1 MRRTVLAAGLAAVL
15 TITTAAVGY
24 AAPVVPLPPVEG
36 FPTDTAPSVTARSW
50 ILYDASNA
58 VVLGSRDADVEAA
71 MASTTKIMTAL
82 VALRSADPASIVTVS
97 RSATDAGE
105 AEIGLLPG
113 EQLPLG
119 LLVEAALI
127 RSANDAALAVAEAV
141 GGSEAGFV
149 EMMNAEA
156 ARLGL
161 SHTRFANPH
170 GLDAPDHWSSAR
182 DLLTMTLAAMEIPE
196 FAAAVRASQLAFP
209 TAPDGTA
216 RVARTTNRLL
226 AEYEGA
232 IGVKTGFTSRA
243 GLVLVAAAEREG
255 RVLYA
260 VVMGSEGEAAHFKD
274 ATALLDY
281 GFDSFGIVPLV
292 VSGRPYA
299 LRRSGQVAD
308 SLSAV
313 ATVEAFVYLAS
324 AGLLMPELT
333 LAGSEPVVVI
343 SDDLPVVE
351 LAQPERPP
359 LPGVAEA
366 FAWIGKLWED
376 LVGAP

>member
-1 MRRTVLAAGLAAVL
+1 MRRTALAAGLAAVL
-15 TITTAAVGY
+15 TITTAAVGH

-82 VALRSADPASIVTVS
+82 VALRSSDPASIVTVS
-97 RSATDAGE
+97 RKAADAGE
-105 AEIGLLPG
+105 AEVGLLPG

-156 ARLGL
+156 ERLGL
-161 SHTRFANPH
+161 GHTRFANPH

-182 DLLTMTLAAMEIPE
+182 DLLTMTLAAMELPE
-196 FAAAVRASQLAFP
+196 FAAAVRISQLAFP
-209 TAPDGTA
+209 PAPDGTE

-260 VVMGSEGEAAHFKD
+260 VVMGSEGDAAHFKD
-274 ATALLDY
+274 ATALLDH
-281 GFDSFGIVPLV
+281 GFDSFGIIPLV
-292 VSGRPYA
+292 VSGQPYA

-313 ATVEAFVYLAS
+313 ATIEAFVYLAS

-333 LAGSEPVVVI
+333 LAGGQPAVVI

-359 LPGVAEA
+359 LPGVADA
-366 FAWIGKLWED
+366 LRWIGKLWEGM
-376 LVGAP
+376 VGSP